1 MKQKVK
7 SHLNSKLTLE
17 KRNDFKISTLNDITN
32 KLFLNEEQKKKKDK
46 SNKTQNI
53 IKVKHKNNKKIK
65 YDPIIFKMIQSRN
78 KKKWNTNIVFSVSEF
93 LSFEEN
99 LSIRLVCHLFNDGIK
114 NRYEFLK
121 ENIVFSM
128 DKRLHEKI
136 RKEYKI
142 HHEKK
147 KSLFSD
153 LIGES
158 IEEENQI
165 EDGKKYNLLNS
176 EKETGNFSKKQLLI
190 DMINNKYFISIKYRI
205 KKGEFFVP
213 NNLSV

>member
-1 MKQKVK
+1 MP
-7 SHLNSKLTLE
+7 
-17 KRNDFKISTLNDITN
+17 FI
-32 KLFLNEEQKKKKDK
+32 
-46 SNKTQNI
+46 
-53 IKVKHKNNKKIK
+53 
-65 YDPIIFKMIQSRN
+65 
-78 KKKWNTNIVFSVSEF
+78 
-93 LSFEEN
+93 
-99 LSIRLVCHLFNDGIK
+99 NDGIK

-142 HHEKK
+142 HTEKK

-153 LIGES
+153 LIGEN
-158 IEEENQI
+158 IDEDNQI
-165 EDGKKYNLLNS
+165 ENGKINNLLSS
-176 EKETGNFSKKQLLI
+176 ETETGNFSKKQLLI
-190 DMINNKYFISIKYRI
+190 DMINNKYFISIKYRV